1 MHQAHGFTR
10 VVLLTLLASPL
21 VSCLASLNG
30 WDLWL
35 HPTYE
40 GEVLDAGSGQPVAQA
55 LVVWIDRGLSTKTDS
70 RGRFRFDGQ
79 QVRKHIVPFGDV
91 GVIYTFRVSHALY
104 TEQEIKDFYVKYA
117 AAETPEIVQL
127 QPVQLQPK
135 GLGSPPTEARKGRTP
150 TPSSPAALP
159 R

>member
-1 MHQAHGFTR
+1 MKHAHGFTR
-10 VVLLTLLASPL
+10 LLLLTLLASPL

-35 HPTYE
+35 HPAYE
-40 GEVLDAGSGQPVAQA
+40 GEVLDAGSGQPVAEA
-55 LVVWIDRGLSTKTDS
+55 LVVWVDRGLSTKTDP

-104 TEQEIKDFYVKYA
+104 VDQE
-117 AAETPEIVQL
+117 
-127 QPVQLQPK
+127 
-135 GLGSPPTEARKGRTP
+135 
-150 TPSSPAALP
+150 
-159 R
+159 